1 MDSKIEKGKIMKKYY
16 SLVAVTTLS
25 VALLGN
31 ATSIGAFNTVKADS
45 IEVGTSNS
53 LKTVTS
59 SGNWEISRLDG
70 ELGFYNPEPYY
81 KMSGTLPEGL
91 TSVVKRVLTDN
102 QTGKKF
108 PEIAFN
114 GYEQSK
120 SFDIEVQP
128 GIDHVYRYPT
138 HSYTLT
144 IFTEDGSFS
153 QDIYIPPFNGNS
165 NESKQS
171 QGSSSTESSSSSVRP
186 NQIAPSES
194 SSSPSSESK
203 TEISG
208 SNEVEKNYSN
218 TETNKSSSSSSSSND
233 TRESIPELQAKS
245 NDKDSG
251 TLHEGQVSPSSTL
264 GSSSSAVK
272 KNTEKKS
279 LLLNTGEK
287 ATGLFVSIGAI
298 LVVFAVVLGFKK
310 KTDRKG

>member
-1 MDSKIEKGKIMKKYY
+1 MKKYY
-16 SLVAVTTLS
+16 SLVAITTLS

-31 ATSIGAFNTVKADS
+31 ATSTGAFNTVKADS
-45 IEVGTSNS
+45 VEVGTLNS

-59 SGNWEISRLDG
+59 SGNWEIS
-70 ELGFYNPEPYY
+70 ELGEPYY
-81 KMSGTLPEGL
+81 KMSGTLPDGL

-102 QTGKKF
+102 QTGEKIS
-108 PEIAFN
+108 EIAFN

-128 GIDHVYRYPT
+128 GTKHVKDYPT

-165 NESKQS
+165 DESKQS
-171 QGSSSTESSSSSVRP
+171 EGSSSTESSSSSVTP
-186 NQIAPSES
+186 NQISPSEPS
-194 SSSPSSESK
+194 SSSSSESK

-208 SNEVEKNYSN
+208 SKTEVEKNYSN

-245 NDKDSG
+245 NEKESNYQHKDQMS
-251 TLHEGQVSPSSTL
+251 SSSTL
-264 GSSSSAVK
+264 PSSSSAVK

-279 LLLNTGEK
+279 LLPNTGEK
-287 ATGLFVSIGAI
+287 ATGLFVSIGVI

-310 KTDRKG
+310 KTDKKGE

>member
-1 MDSKIEKGKIMKKYY
+1 MKKYY
-16 SLVAVTTLS
+16 SLVAITTLS

-31 ATSIGAFNTVKADS
+31 VTSTDVSNTIKADS
-45 IEVGTSNS
+45 VEVGTLNS

-59 SGNWEISRLDG
+59 SGNWEISG
-70 ELGFYNPEPYY
+70 LGEPYY

-91 TSVVKRVLTDN
+91 TSAVKRVLTDN
-102 QTGKKF
+102 QTGEKIS
-108 PEIAFN
+108 EIPFN

-128 GIDHVYRYPT
+128 GTKHVKDNPT

-165 NESKQS
+165 DESKQS
-171 QGSSSTESSSSSVRP
+171 EGSSSTESSSSSVTP
-186 NQIAPSES
+186 NQISPSEPS
-194 SSSPSSESK
+194 SSSSESK

-208 SNEVEKNYSN
+208 SKTEVEKNYSN

-233 TRESIPELQAKS
+233 SHESIPELQAKS
-245 NDKDSG
+245 NEKDNG
-251 TLHEGQVSPSSTL
+251 TLHKGQVSSSSTL
-264 GSSSSAVK
+264 DSSSSAVK

-279 LLLNTGEK
+279 LLPNTGEK
-287 ATGLFVSIGAI
+287 ATGLFVSIGVI

-310 KTDRKG
+310 KTDKKGE

>member
-1 MDSKIEKGKIMKKYY
+1 MKKYY
-16 SLVAVTTLS
+16 SLVAITTLS

-31 ATSIGAFNTVKADS
+31 ATSTGASNTVKADS
-45 IEVGTSNS
+45 IEVGTLNS

-59 SGNWEISRLDG
+59 SGHWEMSDSGRD
-70 ELGFYNPEPYY
+70 EHEPYY

-108 PEIAFN
+108 PEIPFN

-128 GIDHVYRYPT
+128 GTGYVERNPT

-165 NESKQS
+165 DESKQS
-171 QGSSSTESSSSSVRP
+171 EGSSSTESSSSSVTP
-186 NQIAPSES
+186 NQIAPSEPS
-194 SSSPSSESK
+194 SSSSSESK

-208 SNEVEKNYSN
+208 SKTEVEKNYSN

-233 TRESIPELQAKS
+233 ARESIPELQAKS
-245 NDKDSG
+245 NEKDNG
-251 TLHEGQVSPSSTL
+251 TLHKGQVSSSSTL
-264 GSSSSAVK
+264 DSSSSAVK

-279 LLLNTGEK
+279 LLPNTGEK

-310 KTDRKG
+310 KTDKKGK

>member
-1 MDSKIEKGKIMKKYY
+1 MKKYY

-25 VALLGN
+25 VALLGT
-31 ATSIGAFNTVKADS
+31 ATSTGAFNTVRADS
-45 IEVGTSNS
+45 IEVGTFNS

-59 SGNWEISRLDG
+59 SGNWEISEYG
-70 ELGFYNPEPYY
+70 EPFY
-81 KMSGTLPEGL
+81 KMSGTLPDGL

-102 QTGKKF
+102 QTGEKIS
-108 PEIAFN
+108 EIPFN

-128 GIDHVYRYPT
+128 GTGYVERNPT

-165 NESKQS
+165 DESKQS
-171 QGSSSTESSSSSVRP
+171 EGSSSSESSSSSVTP
-186 NQIAPSES
+186 NQIAPSEPS
-194 SSSPSSESK
+194 SSSSSESK

-208 SNEVEKNYSN
+208 SKTEVEKNYSN

-233 TRESIPELQAKS
+233 ARESIPELQSKS
-245 NDKDSG
+245 NEKDTG

-264 GSSSSAVK
+264 SSSSSAVK

-279 LLLNTGEK
+279 LLPNTGEK

-310 KTDRKG
+310 KTDKKGE

>member
-1 MDSKIEKGKIMKKYY
+1 MKKYY
-16 SLVAVTTLS
+16 SLVAITTLS

-31 ATSIGAFNTVKADS
+31 ATSTGAFNTVKADS
-45 IEVGTSNS
+45 IEVGTLSS

-59 SGNWEISRLDG
+59 SGNWEISEFG
-70 ELGFYNPEPYY
+70 EPYY

-91 TSVVKRVLTDN
+91 TSVVKRTLTDN
-102 QTGKKF
+102 QTREKLS
-108 PEIAFN
+108 EIPFN

-128 GIDHVYRYPT
+128 GTGYVERNPT

-144 IFTEDGSFS
+144 IFSEDGSFS

-165 NESKQS
+165 DESRQS
-171 QGSSSTESSSSSVRP
+171 EGSSSTESSSSSVTP
-186 NQIAPSES
+186 NQIAPSEPS
-194 SSSPSSESK
+194 SSSSSESK

-208 SNEVEKNYSN
+208 SKTEVEKNYSN

-233 TRESIPELQAKS
+233 ARESIPELQAKS
-245 NDKDSG
+245 NEKDNG
-251 TLHEGQVSPSSTL
+251 TLHKGQVSSSSTL
-264 GSSSSAVK
+264 DSSSSAVK

-279 LLLNTGEK
+279 LLPNTGEK
-287 ATGLFVSIGAI
+287 ATGLFVSIGVI

-310 KTDRKG
+310 KTDKKGE

>member
-1 MDSKIEKGKIMKKYY
+1 MKKYY
-16 SLVAVTTLS
+16 SLVAITTLS

-31 ATSIGAFNTVKADS
+31 ATSTDVSNTVKADS
-45 IEVGTSNS
+45 IEVGTLNS

-59 SGNWEISRLDG
+59 SGHWEMSESGRD
-70 ELGFYNPEPYY
+70 EHEPYY

-102 QTGKKF
+102 QTHTKF

-128 GIDHVYRYPT
+128 GTGYVERNPT

-165 NESKQS
+165 DESKQS
-171 QGSSSTESSSSSVRP
+171 EGSSSTESSSSSVTP
-186 NQIAPSES
+186 NQIAPSEPS
-194 SSSPSSESK
+194 SSSSSESK

-208 SNEVEKNYSN
+208 SKTEVEKNYSN
-218 TETNKSSSSSSSSND
+218 TETNKSSSSSSSSNEA
-233 TRESIPELQAKS
+233 RESIPELQSKS
-245 NDKDSG
+245 NEKDTG
-251 TLHEGQVSPSSTL
+251 TLHKGQVSSSSTL
-264 GSSSSAVK
+264 DSSSSAVK

-279 LLLNTGEK
+279 LLPNTGEK

-310 KTDRKG
+310 KTDKKGK

>member
-1 MDSKIEKGKIMKKYY
+1 MKKYY
-16 SLVAVTTLS
+16 SLVAITTLS

-31 ATSIGAFNTVKADS
+31 VTSTDVSNTIKADS
-45 IEVGTSNS
+45 VEVGTLNS

-59 SGNWEISRLDG
+59 SGNWEISG
-70 ELGFYNPEPYY
+70 LGEPYY

-91 TSVVKRVLTDN
+91 TSAVKRVLTDN
-102 QTGKKF
+102 QTGEKIS
-108 PEIAFN
+108 EIPFN

-128 GIDHVYRYPT
+128 GTKHVKDNPT

-165 NESKQS
+165 DESKQS
-171 QGSSSTESSSSSVRP
+171 EGSSSTESSSSSVTP
-186 NQIAPSES
+186 NQISPSEPS
-194 SSSPSSESK
+194 SSSSSESK
-203 TEISG
+203 T
-208 SNEVEKNYSN
+208 EVEKNYSN

-233 TRESIPELQAKS
+233 SHESIPELQAKS
-245 NDKDSG
+245 NEKDNG
-251 TLHEGQVSPSSTL
+251 TLHKGQVSSSSTL
-264 GSSSSAVK
+264 DSSSSAVK

-279 LLLNTGEK
+279 LLPNTGEK
-287 ATGLFVSIGAI
+287 ATGLFVSIGVI

-310 KTDRKG
+310 KTDKKGE

>member
-1 MDSKIEKGKIMKKYY
+1 MKKYY
-16 SLVAVTTLS
+16 SLVAITTLS

-31 ATSIGAFNTVKADS
+31 ATSTDVSNTVKADS
-45 IEVGTSNS
+45 IEVGTLNS

-59 SGNWEISRLDG
+59 SGHWEMSESGRD
-70 ELGFYNPEPYY
+70 EHEPYY

-102 QTGKKF
+102 QTHTKF

-128 GIDHVYRYPT
+128 GTGYVERNPT

-165 NESKQS
+165 DESKQS
-171 QGSSSTESSSSSVRP
+171 EGSSSTESSSSSVTP
-186 NQIAPSES
+186 NQIAPSEPS
-194 SSSPSSESK
+194 SSSSSESK

-208 SNEVEKNYSN
+208 SKTEVEKNYSN

-233 TRESIPELQAKS
+233 SHESIPELQAKS
-245 NDKDSG
+245 NEKDNG
-251 TLHEGQVSPSSTL
+251 TLHKGQVSSSSTL
-264 GSSSSAVK
+264 DSSSSAVK

-279 LLLNTGEK
+279 FLPNTGEK
-287 ATGLFVSIGAI
+287 ATGLFVSIGVI

-310 KTDRKG
+310 KTDQKGE

>member
-1 MDSKIEKGKIMKKYY
+1 MKKYY
-16 SLVAVTTLS
+16 SLVAITTLS

-31 ATSIGAFNTVKADS
+31 ATSTDVSNTVKADS
-45 IEVGTSNS
+45 VEVGTLNS

-59 SGNWEISRLDG
+59 SGNWEISD
-70 ELGFYNPEPYY
+70 LGEPYY
-81 KMSGTLPEGL
+81 KMSGTLPDGL
-91 TSVVKRVLTDN
+91 TSAVKRVLTDN
-102 QTGKKF
+102 QTGEKIS
-108 PEIAFN
+108 EIPLN

-128 GIDHVYRYPT
+128 GTDHVEHNPT

-165 NESKQS
+165 DESKQS
-171 QGSSSTESSSSSVRP
+171 EGSSSTESSSSSVTP
-186 NQIAPSES
+186 NQIAPSEPS
-194 SSSPSSESK
+194 SSSSSESK

-208 SNEVEKNYSN
+208 SKTEVEKNYSN

-245 NDKDSG
+245 NDKENG
-251 TLHEGQVSPSSTL
+251 ALHKGEVSPSSTVE
-264 GSSSSAVK
+264 SSSSAVK

-279 LLLNTGEK
+279 LLPNTGEK
-287 ATGLFVSIGAI
+287 AAGLFVSIGAI
-298 LVVFAVVLGFKK
+298 LVAFAVVLGFKK
-310 KTDRKG
+310 KTDKKGE

>member
-1 MDSKIEKGKIMKKYY
+1 M
-16 SLVAVTTLS
+16 
-25 VALLGN
+25 
-31 ATSIGAFNTVKADS
+31 
-45 IEVGTSNS
+45 
-53 LKTVTS
+53 
-59 SGNWEISRLDG
+59 
-70 ELGFYNPEPYY
+70 
-81 KMSGTLPEGL
+81 
-91 TSVVKRVLTDN
+91 LTDN
-102 QTGKKF
+102 QNGEKF

-120 SFDIEVQP
+120 SFDIYVQP
-128 GIDHVYRYPT
+128 GTGYVERNPT

-165 NESKQS
+165 DESKQS
-171 QGSSSTESSSSSVRP
+171 EGSSSTESSSSSVTP
-186 NQIAPSES
+186 NQIAPSEPS
-194 SSSPSSESK
+194 SSSSSESK

-208 SNEVEKNYSN
+208 SKTEVEKNYSN

-233 TRESIPELQAKS
+233 SRESIPELQAKS
-245 NDKDSG
+245 NEKDNG

-264 GSSSSAVK
+264 SSSSSAVK

-279 LLLNTGEK
+279 LLPNTGEE

-310 KTDRKG
+310 KTDKKGK

>member
-1 MDSKIEKGKIMKKYY
+1 MKKYY
-16 SLVAVTTLS
+16 SLVAITTLS

-31 ATSIGAFNTVKADS
+31 VTSTDVSNTVKADS
-45 IEVGTSNS
+45 VEVGTLNS

-59 SGNWEISRLDG
+59 SGNWEISKLRG
-70 ELGFYNPEPYY
+70 ELDLSEPEPYY
-81 KMSGTLPEGL
+81 RMSGTLPEGL
-91 TSVVKRVLTDN
+91 TSSVQGVATDN
-102 QTGKKF
+102 QTGDKVSYIQF
-108 PEIAFN
+108 Y
-114 GYEQSK
+114 GYEQSR
-120 SFDIEVQP
+120 SFDIKVRP
-128 GIDHVYRYPT
+128 GINHVKNNPT

-165 NESKQS
+165 DESKQS
-171 QGSSSTESSSSSVRP
+171 EGSSSSESSSSSVTP
-186 NQIAPSES
+186 NQIAPSEPS
-194 SSSPSSESK
+194 SSSSSESK

-208 SNEVEKNYSN
+208 SKTEVEKNYSN

-233 TRESIPELQAKS
+233 ARESIPELQSKS
-245 NDKDSG
+245 NEKDTG

-264 GSSSSAVK
+264 SSSSSAVK

-279 LLLNTGEK
+279 LLPNTGEK

-310 KTDRKG
+310 KTDKKGE

>member
-1 MDSKIEKGKIMKKYY
+1 MKKYY
-16 SLVAVTTLS
+16 SLVAITTLS

-31 ATSIGAFNTVKADS
+31 VTSTDVSNTVKADS
-45 IEVGTSNS
+45 VEVGTLNS

-59 SGNWEISRLDG
+59 SGHWEISWLG
-70 ELGFYNPEPYY
+70 EPHY
-81 KMSGTLPEGL
+81 KMSGTLPAGL
-91 TSVVKRVLTDN
+91 TSAVKRVLTDN

-128 GIDHVYRYPT
+128 STGYVQDNPT

-165 NESKQS
+165 DESKQS
-171 QGSSSTESSSSSVRP
+171 EGFSSTESSSSSVTP
-186 NQIAPSES
+186 NQIAPSEPS
-194 SSSPSSESK
+194 SSSSSESK

-208 SNEVEKNYSN
+208 SKTEVEKNYSN

-233 TRESIPELQAKS
+233 SHESIPELQAKS
-245 NDKDSG
+245 NEKDNG
-251 TLHEGQVSPSSTL
+251 TLHKGQVSSSSTL
-264 GSSSSAVK
+264 DSSSSAVK

-279 LLLNTGEK
+279 FLPNTGEK
-287 ATGLFVSIGAI
+287 ATGLFVSIGVI

-310 KTDRKG
+310 KTDQKGE

>member
-1 MDSKIEKGKIMKKYY
+1 MDSKIEKGEIMKKYY

-25 VALLGN
+25 VALLGT
-31 ATSIGAFNTVKADS
+31 ATSTGAFNTVKADS

-91 TSVVKRVLTDN
+91 TSIVKRVLTDN

-120 SFDIEVQP
+120 SFDIEVRP
-128 GIDHVYRYPT
+128 GINHVEQNPT

-165 NESKQS
+165 DESKQS
-171 QGSSSTESSSSSVRP
+171 EGFSSTESSSSSVTP
-186 NQIAPSES
+186 NQIAPSEPS
-194 SSSPSSESK
+194 SSSSSESK
-203 TEISG
+203 T
-208 SNEVEKNYSN
+208 EVEKNYSN

-233 TRESIPELQAKS
+233 SHESIPELQAKS
-245 NDKDSG
+245 NEKDNE
-251 TLHEGQVSPSSTL
+251 TLHKGQVSSSSTL
-264 GSSSSAVK
+264 ASSSSAVK

-279 LLLNTGEK
+279 LLPNTGEK

>member
-1 MDSKIEKGKIMKKYY
+1 MKKYY
-16 SLVAVTTLS
+16 SLVAITTLS

-31 ATSIGAFNTVKADS
+31 VTSTDVSNTVKADS
-45 IEVGTSNS
+45 IEVGTLNS

-59 SGNWEISRLDG
+59 SGHWEMSESGRD
-70 ELGFYNPEPYY
+70 EHEPYY

-102 QTGKKF
+102 QTHTKF

-128 GIDHVYRYPT
+128 GTGYVERNPT

-165 NESKQS
+165 DESKQS
-171 QGSSSTESSSSSVRP
+171 EGSSSSESSSSSVTP
-186 NQIAPSES
+186 NQIAPSEPS
-194 SSSPSSESK
+194 SSSSSESK

-208 SNEVEKNYSN
+208 SKTEVEKNYSN

-233 TRESIPELQAKS
+233 ARESIPELQSKS
-245 NDKDSG
+245 NEKDTG

-264 GSSSSAVK
+264 SSSSSAVK

-279 LLLNTGEK
+279 LLPNTGEK

-310 KTDRKG
+310 KTDKKGE

>member
-1 MDSKIEKGKIMKKYY
+1 MKKYY
-16 SLVAVTTLS
+16 SLVAITTLS

-31 ATSIGAFNTVKADS
+31 ATSTGASNTVKADS

-59 SGNWEISRLDG
+59 SGNWEISPFG
-70 ELGFYNPEPYY
+70 EPFY

-91 TSVVKRVLTDN
+91 TSSVQGVATDN
-102 QTGKKF
+102 QTGEEVSYI
-108 PEIAFN
+108 PFN

-120 SFDIEVQP
+120 SFDIEVRP
-128 GIDHVYRYPT
+128 GTLHVEHNPT
-138 HSYTLT
+138 HSYTLK
-144 IFTEDGSFS
+144 ISNEDGSFS

-165 NESKQS
+165 DESKQS
-171 QGSSSTESSSSSVRP
+171 EGSSSTESSSSSVRP

-203 TEISG
+203 TE
-208 SNEVEKNYSN
+208 VEKNYSN
-218 TETNKSSSSSSSSND
+218 SETNKSSNSSSSSND
-233 TRESIPELQAKS
+233 TRESTPKLQAKS
-245 NDKDSG
+245 NEKDSE

-279 LLLNTGEK
+279 LLPNTGEK
-287 ATGLFVSIGAI
+287 ATGLFISIGAI

-310 KTDRKG
+310 KQMKKENKSEQNY

>member
-1 MDSKIEKGKIMKKYY
+1 MKKYY
-16 SLVAVTTLS
+16 SLVAITTLS

-31 ATSIGAFNTVKADS
+31 VTSTDVSNTVKADS
-45 IEVGTSNS
+45 VEVGTLNS

-59 SGNWEISRLDG
+59 SGNWEISKLRG
-70 ELGFYNPEPYY
+70 ELDLSEPEPYY

-91 TSVVKRVLTDN
+91 TSSVQGVATDN
-102 QTGKKF
+102 QTGDKVSYIQF
-108 PEIAFN
+108 Y
-114 GYEQSK
+114 GYEQSR
-120 SFDIEVQP
+120 SFDIEVRP
-128 GIDHVYRYPT
+128 GINHVKNNPT

-165 NESKQS
+165 DESKQS
-171 QGSSSTESSSSSVRP
+171 EGSSSTESSSSSVTP
-186 NQIAPSES
+186 NQIAPSEPS
-194 SSSPSSESK
+194 SSSSSESK

-208 SNEVEKNYSN
+208 SKTEVEKNYSN

-233 TRESIPELQAKS
+233 ARESIPELQSKS
-245 NDKDSG
+245 NEKDTG

-264 GSSSSAVK
+264 SSSSSAVK

-279 LLLNTGEK
+279 LLPNTGEK

-310 KTDRKG
+310 KTDKKGE

>member
-1 MDSKIEKGKIMKKYY
+1 MKKYY
-16 SLVAVTTLS
+16 SLVAITTLS

-31 ATSIGAFNTVKADS
+31 ATSTGAFNTVKADS
-45 IEVGTSNS
+45 IEVGTLNS

-59 SGNWEISRLDG
+59 SGNWEISKLRG
-70 ELGFYNPEPYY
+70 AQLGLSEPEPYY

-91 TSVVKRVLTDN
+91 TSSVQGVATDN
-102 QTGKKF
+102 QTGDKVSYIQF
-108 PEIAFN
+108 Y
-114 GYEQSK
+114 GYEQSR
-120 SFDIEVQP
+120 SFDIEVRP
-128 GIDHVYRYPT
+128 GINHVKNNPT

-165 NESKQS
+165 DESKQS
-171 QGSSSTESSSSSVRP
+171 EGSSSTESSSSSVTP
-186 NQIAPSES
+186 NQIAPSEPS
-194 SSSPSSESK
+194 SSSSSESK

-208 SNEVEKNYSN
+208 SKTEVEKNYSN

-233 TRESIPELQAKS
+233 ARESIPELQSKS
-245 NDKDSG
+245 NEKDTG
-251 TLHEGQVSPSSTL
+251 TLHKGQVSSSSTL
-264 GSSSSAVK
+264 DSSSSAVK

-279 LLLNTGEK
+279 LLPNTGEK

-310 KTDRKG
+310 KTDKKGK

>member
-1 MDSKIEKGKIMKKYY
+1 MDSKIEKGEIMKKYY

-25 VALLGN
+25 VALLGT
-31 ATSIGAFNTVKADS
+31 ATSTGAFNTVKADS

-59 SGNWEISRLDG
+59 SGHWEISPFR
-70 ELGFYNPEPYY
+70 EAFY

-91 TSVVKRVLTDN
+91 TSVAIGTLTDN
-102 QTGKKF
+102 QNGDKISA
-108 PEIAFN
+108 IAFN

-120 SFDIEVQP
+120 SFDIEVRP
-128 GIDHVYRYPT
+128 GINHVEQNPT

-144 IFTEDGSFS
+144 ISTEDGSFS

-171 QGSSSTESSSSSVRP
+171 EGSSSTESSSSSVRP

-208 SNEVEKNYSN
+208 SNEAEKNYSN
-218 TETNKSSSSSSSSND
+218 SETNKSSSSSSSSND
-233 TRESIPELQAKS
+233 TRESTPKLQAKS
-245 NDKDSG
+245 NEKDSE

-279 LLLNTGEK
+279 LLPNTGEK

-310 KTDRKG
+310 KPDEKGK

>member
-1 MDSKIEKGKIMKKYY
+1 MDSKIEKGEIMKKYY

-31 ATSIGAFNTVKADS
+31 ATSTDVSNTVKADS
-45 IEVGTSNS
+45 VEVGTLNS

-59 SGNWEISRLDG
+59 SGHWEISPFG
-70 ELGFYNPEPYY
+70 EPFY

-91 TSVVKRVLTDN
+91 TSVVKGTLTDN
-102 QTGKKF
+102 QNGDKISA
-108 PEIAFN
+108 IAFN

-120 SFDIEVQP
+120 SFDIEVRP
-128 GIDHVYRYPT
+128 GMNHVEQNPT

-144 IFTEDGSFS
+144 ISTEDGSFS

-165 NESKQS
+165 DKSKQS
-171 QGSSSTESSSSSVRP
+171 EGSSSTESSSSSVTP
-186 NQIAPSES
+186 NQIAPSKP

-203 TEISG
+203 T
-208 SNEVEKNYSN
+208 EVEKNYSN

-233 TRESIPELQAKS
+233 TRESIPELQSKS
-245 NDKDSG
+245 NEKDSE

-279 LLLNTGEK
+279 LLPNTGEK

-298 LVVFAVVLGFKK
+298 LVIFAVVLGFKK

>member
-1 MDSKIEKGKIMKKYY
+1 MKKYY
-16 SLVAVTTLS
+16 SLVAITTLS

-31 ATSIGAFNTVKADS
+31 VTSTDVSNTVKADS
-45 IEVGTSNS
+45 VEVGTLNS

-59 SGNWEISRLDG
+59 SGHWEISWLG
-70 ELGFYNPEPYY
+70 EPHY

-91 TSVVKRVLTDN
+91 TSAVKRVLTDN

-128 GIDHVYRYPT
+128 GTGYVQDNPT

-165 NESKQS
+165 DESKQS
-171 QGSSSTESSSSSVRP
+171 EGSSSTESSSSSVTP
-186 NQIAPSES
+186 NQISPSEPS
-194 SSSPSSESK
+194 SSSSSESK

-208 SNEVEKNYSN
+208 SKTEVEKNYSN
-218 TETNKSSSSSSSSND
+218 TGTNKSSSSSSSSND
-233 TRESIPELQAKS
+233 SHESIPELQAKS
-245 NDKDSG
+245 DEKDNG
-251 TLHEGQVSPSSTL
+251 TLHKGQVSPSSTL
-264 GSSSSAVK
+264 DSSSSAVK

-279 LLLNTGEK
+279 LLPNTGEK

-310 KTDRKG
+310 KNR

>member
-1 MDSKIEKGKIMKKYY
+1 M
-16 SLVAVTTLS
+16 
-25 VALLGN
+25 GN
-31 ATSIGAFNTVKADS
+31 ATSTDVSNTVKADS
-45 IEVGTSNS
+45 IEVGTLNS

-59 SGNWEISRLDG
+59 SGHWEMSESGRD
-70 ELGFYNPEPYY
+70 EHEPYY

-102 QTGKKF
+102 QTHTKF

-128 GIDHVYRYPT
+128 GTGYVERNPT

-165 NESKQS
+165 DESKQS
-171 QGSSSTESSSSSVRP
+171 EGSSSTESSSSSVTP
-186 NQIAPSES
+186 NQIAPSEPS
-194 SSSPSSESK
+194 SSSSSESK

-208 SNEVEKNYSN
+208 SKTEVEKNYSN

-233 TRESIPELQAKS
+233 SHESIPELQAKS
-245 NDKDSG
+245 NEKDNG
-251 TLHEGQVSPSSTL
+251 TLHKGQVSSSSTL
-264 GSSSSAVK
+264 DSSSSAVK

-279 LLLNTGEK
+279 FLPNTGEK
-287 ATGLFVSIGAI
+287 ATGLFVSIGVI

-310 KTDRKG
+310 KTDQKGE